1 MRFRPGGQRPAAE
14 RARLVRRV
22 GEIMEQ
28 RVYEIAAALALEVGK
43 NRMEALG
50 EAQETVDFFNHYADD
65 FESHGGFDHELPNDP
80 LASAVSRNR
89 SVMRPY
95 GVWVVI
101 APFNFPLALAGGP
114 AAAALVTGNTVV
126 VKGASDTPWAGRLL
140 ADCVRDAGLPPGV
153 FNYLSGSG
161 REVGEA
167 LVAHPATAG
176 LTFTGSA
183 AVGMSLLARMAGGA
197 YPRPCI
203 AEMGGKNPCIVTAR
217 ADLDR
222 AAQGI
227 VRSAYGMGGQKCSA
241 LSRVYVHDDV
251 ADALLERLE
260 RRVGEIRIGDPAA
273 SRELARPGRQRVR
286 VCELR
291 QVRRRTARTG
301 GARIIS
307 GGRQLRDG
315 ALARGYYVE
324 PVLAEAPLS
333 HRLWKHEMFLPILM
347 VHRVR
352 DREEAM
358 RLANDSDLGLTAGF
372 YGGADEVPWF
382 HEHIEAGVTY
392 ANRPQGATTGAWPGL
407 PAVRRLEGLRLD
419 RQGDRLVLLPGP
431 VPARAVAH
439 RRGVSA
445 CSFSRSARRL
455 RSTCATATASAL
467 EGFTHL
473 IPFAAGHEIIRQ
485 RRRNLHLV
493 RMTPDLVYDQMIGM
507 GCASR
512 LTFSWG
518 GNPGVGS
525 LHRLR
530 DAVEHGWPQPL
541 AIDEHTHAGMAAAYC
556 AGAARLPFGVLRG
569 YIGTDL
575 VGGQPARSA
584 ASSARSPAS
593 ASRPCPRSIR
603 TSRSCTRSARIGRAT
618 SRSWASSAPSG
629 RLRSPRARWS

>member
-1 MRFRPGGQRPAAE
+1 MNFRLTYATMFDPPEAMHERFESALDAVTANLGGRHDLFVGGADVATASVAPRPSPIDVEQVLGRFAVADRGHADRAMAAASDAFPAWRATPAAE

-50 EAQETVDFFNHYADD
+50 EAQETVDFFHHYADD
-65 FESHGGFDHELPNDP
+65 FESHGGFDRELPNDP
-80 LASAVSRNR
+80 LASVVSRNR

-260 RRVGEIRIGDPAA
+260 RRVGEIRIGDPLRRENWLGPVVNA
-273 SRELARPGRQRVR
+273 SAYASYARYVDELHA
-286 VCELR
+286 
-291 QVRRRTARTG
+291 G

-307 GGRQLRDG
+307 GGRQLREG

-352 DREEAM
+352 DRDEAM

-372 YGGADEVPWF
+372 YGAADEVPWF

-392 ANRPQGATTGAWPGL
+392 ANRPQGATTGAWPGY
-407 PAVRRLEGLRLD
+407 
-419 RQGDRLVLLPGP
+419 Q
-431 VPARAVAH
+431 
-439 RRGVSA
+439 
-445 CSFSRSARRL
+445 
-455 RSTCATATASAL
+455 
-467 EGFTHL
+467 
-473 IPFAAGHEIIRQ
+473 
-485 RRRNLHLV
+485 
-493 RMTPDLVYDQMIGM
+493 
-507 GCASR
+507 
-512 LTFSWG
+512 
-518 GNPGVGS
+518 
-525 LHRLR
+525 
-530 DAVEHGWPQPL
+530 
-541 AIDEHTHAGMAAAYC
+541 
-556 AGAARLPFGVLRG
+556 PFGGWKGSGSTGKAIASFYYLAQYLRE
-569 YIGTDL
+569 
-575 VGGQPARSA
+575 Q
-584 ASSARSPAS
+584 
-593 ASRPCPRSIR
+593 SR
-603 TSRSCTRSARIGRAT
+603 TVVE
-618 SRSWASSAPSG
+618 
-629 RLRSPRARWS
+629 